1 VFDPAARVLGR
12 VPGEA
17 MDEVVIVGAGIGGL
31 TLGLALHQA
40 KIPCRIF
47 ESAAEIRPIGVGINL
62 LPHAVKEFAALGLES
77 AMERAAIKTTDA
89 TFFNRF
95 GQLIYQEPLGRAAG
109 YDHPQFSIHRGDLQ
123 MILLD
128 AFRARAGAGR
138 IVTNRHCIG
147 VEQDDAGVFV
157 TFSDGTGGTYQTVR
171 GCAVIACDGINSAIR
186 KQFFPDEGEP
196 RYSGVNMWRGV
207 TRWRPMLSGASM
219 VRAGWLSHG
228 KMVIYPIRRAGADGM
243 QLVNWV
249 AEIETQNYRK
259 RDWNRSGS
267 LEDFIGA
274 FADWHFDWLDVP
286 AFIRAADSVLE
297 FPMVDQDP
305 LPRWSFGRV
314 TLLGDAA
321 HPMVPRGSNGA
332 GQAILD
338 ARALTTALL
347 EHGNPVA
354 ALAAYEKQRLE
365 ATTRIV
371 LTNRTNPPD
380 AILREVYER
389 TNDQPFGAIE
399 DVISREELLAMS
411 DSYKQIAGFSREA
424 LRA

>member
-1 VFDPAARVLGR
+1 
-12 VPGEA
+12 
-17 MDEVVIVGAGIGGL
+17 MDDVVIVGAGIGGL
-31 TLGLALHQA
+31 TLGLALHA
-40 KIPCRIF
+40 AGIPCRIF
-47 ESAAEIRPIGVGINL
+47 ESAADIRPVGVGINL
-62 LPHAVKEFAALGLES
+62 LPHATKELAVLGLEP
-77 AMERAAIKTTDA
+77 ALARAAIETTDA

-109 YDHPQFSIHRGDLQ
+109 YEHPQFSIHRGDLQ

-128 AFRARAGAGR
+128 AFVARAGR
-138 IVTNRHCIG
+138 DRLVTGHHCAA
-147 VEQDDAGVFV
+147 VEQDEKGVAV
-157 TFSDGTGGTYQTVR
+157 VFSEGPGGGKLGSVR
-171 GCAVIACDGINSAIR
+171 GRVVVACDGINSVIR
-186 KQFFPDEGEP
+186 KQFFPNEGQP

-207 TRWRPMLSGASM
+207 TRWKPILSGASM

-228 KMVIYPIRRAGADGM
+228 KMVIYPIRSAGSDGL
-243 QLVNWV
+243 QLINWV
-249 AEIETQNYRK
+249 AEIETPTYRK
-259 RDWNRSGS
+259 RDWNRTGAIG
-267 LEDFIGA
+267 DFIGA

-338 ARALTTALL
+338 ARALTLALL
-347 EHGNPVA
+347 ENDDAVA

-380 AILREVYER
+380 AILREVFQR
-389 TNDQPFGAIE
+389 THDRPFAAID
-399 DVISREELLAMS
+399 DVISREELMALS
-411 DSYKQIAGFSREA
+411 EGYKRIAGYSKDA
-424 LRA
+424 LRTR

>member
-1 VFDPAARVLGR
+1 
-12 VPGEA
+12 
-17 MDEVVIVGAGIGGL
+17 MDEVIIIGAGIGGL
-31 TLGLALHQA
+31 TLGLALH
-40 KIPCRIF
+40 KSGIPCRIY
-47 ESAAEIRPIGVGINL
+47 ESVPEVRAIGVGINL
-62 LPHAVKEFAALGLES
+62 LPHATRELAALGLED
-77 AMERAAIKTTDA
+77 ALAKVAIATKDA

-123 MILLD
+123 MVLLD
-128 AFRARAGAGR
+128 AFRDRVGADR
-138 IVTNRHCIG
+138 VVVNRHCLG
-147 VEQDDAGVFV
+147 VEQDSTGVTV
-157 TFSDGTGGTYQTVR
+157 TFADGPGGKERFAVR
-171 GCAVIACDGINSAIR
+171 GRVAIACDGINSAVR

-207 TRWRPMLSGASM
+207 TRWKPMLSGASM

-228 KMVIYPIRRAGADGM
+228 KMVIYPIREAGADGL

-249 AEIETQNYRK
+249 AEIETPNYRK
-259 RDWNRSGS
+259 RDWNRAGS
-267 LEDFIGA
+267 LDDFIGP
-274 FADWHFDWLDVP
+274 FSDWHFDWLDVP
-286 AFIRAADSVLE
+286 AFIRAADHVLE

-305 LPRWSFGRV
+305 LPRWSFGRI

-338 ARALTTALL
+338 AKALTSALSQIAD
-347 EHGNPVA
+347 PVA
-354 ALAAYEKQRLE
+354 ALAAYEQQRLE

-380 AILREVYER
+380 AILREVFQR
-389 TNDQPFGAIE
+389 THDKPFKTID
-399 DVISREELLAMS
+399 DVISREELVALS
-411 DSYKQIAGFSREA
+411 DGYKRIAGYSNDS
-424 LRA
+424 LRQ

>member
-1 VFDPAARVLGR
+1 
-12 VPGEA
+12 
-17 MDEVVIVGAGIGGL
+17 MDDIIIVGGGIGGL
-31 TLGLALHQA
+31 TLALALHEA

-47 ESAAEIRPIGVGINL
+47 ESAPAIKAVGVGINL
-62 LPHAVKEFAALGLES
+62 LPHATKELAALGLE
-77 AMERAAIKTTDA
+77 AALARVAIETKDA

-109 YDHPQFSIHRGDLQ
+109 YDQPQFSIHRGDLQ
-123 MILLD
+123 MVLLD
-128 AFRARAGAGR
+128 AFRGRAGHDR
-138 IVTNRHCIG
+138 IVTNHHCLG
-147 VEQDDAGVFV
+147 VEQDQAGVSV
-157 TFSDGTGGTYQTVR
+157 TFSDGPTGSARSTVR
-171 GCAVIACDGINSAIR
+171 GRAAIACDGINSAIR
-186 KQFFPDEGEP
+186 KQLFPDEGEP

-207 TRWRPMLSGASM
+207 TRWKPMLSGASM

-228 KMVIYPIRRAGADGM
+228 KMVIYPIRAAGHDGL
-243 QLVNWV
+243 QLINWV
-249 AEIETQNYRK
+249 AEIETPNYRK
-259 RDWNRSGS
+259 RDWNREGA
-267 LEDFIGA
+267 LADFIGP
-274 FADWHFDWLDVP
+274 FSDWHFDWLDVP

-305 LPRWSFGRV
+305 LPRWSFGRI

-347 EHGNPVA
+347 QNADPLE
-354 ALAAYEKQRLE
+354 ALSSYEKQRLE

-380 AILREVYER
+380 AILREVFQR
-389 TNDQPFGAIE
+389 THDRPFKTID
-399 DVISREELLAMS
+399 DVISRDELVALS
-411 DSYKQIAGFSREA
+411 EGYKRIAGYSKDA
-424 LRA
+424 LRS

>member
-1 VFDPAARVLGR
+1 
-12 VPGEA
+12 
-17 MDEVVIVGAGIGGL
+17 MDEVIIIGAGIGGL
-31 TLGLALHQA
+31 TLGLNLHKA
-40 KIPCRIF
+40 GIPCRIY
-47 ESAAEIRPIGVGINL
+47 ESVPEVRAIGVGINL
-62 LPHAVKEFAALGLES
+62 LPHATKELAALGLE
-77 AMERAAIKTTDA
+77 AALAKVAVATKDA

-123 MILLD
+123 MVLLD
-128 AFRARAGAGR
+128 AFRDRAGADR
-138 IVTNRHCIG
+138 LVVNRHCLG
-147 VEQDDAGVFV
+147 VAQDEAGVTV
-157 TFSDGTGGTYQTVR
+157 TFSDGPGGKERFALR
-171 GCAVIACDGINSAIR
+171 GGVAIACDGINSAVR

-207 TRWRPMLSGASM
+207 TRWKPMLSGASM

-228 KMVIYPIRRAGADGM
+228 KMVIYPIREVGADGL
-243 QLVNWV
+243 QLINWV
-249 AEIETQNYRK
+249 AEIETPNYRK
-259 RDWNRSGS
+259 RDWNRAGS
-267 LEDFIGA
+267 LQDFIA
-274 FADWHFDWLDVP
+274 PFSDWHFDWLDVP

-305 LPRWSFGRV
+305 LLRWSFGRI
-314 TLLGDAA
+314 TMLGDAA

-338 ARALTTALL
+338 AKALTSALS
-347 EHGNPVA
+347 GIADPAA

-380 AILREVYER
+380 AILREVFQR
-389 TNDQPFGAIE
+389 THDKPFKTID
-399 DVISREELLAMS
+399 DVISREELVALS
-411 DSYKQIAGFSREA
+411 DGYKRIAGYSKDA
-424 LRA
+424 LRQ

>member
-1 VFDPAARVLGR
+1 
-12 VPGEA
+12 

-31 TLGLALHQA
+31 TLGLMLHEA
-40 KIPCRIF
+40 GIPCRIF
-47 ESAAEIRPIGVGINL
+47 ESAAEIRAVGVGINL
-62 LPHAVKEFAALGLES
+62 LPHATRELVGLGLE
-77 AMERAAIKTTDA
+77 AALAEVAITTMDA

-109 YDHPQFSIHRGDLQ
+109 YEHPQFSIHRGDLQ
-123 MILLD
+123 MVLLD
-128 AFRARAGAGR
+128 AFRARAGADR
-138 IVTNRHCIG
+138 LTTNRHCVG
-147 VEQDDAGVFV
+147 VEQDAAGVTV
-157 TFSDGTGGTYQTVR
+157 TFADGPGGTDRFTAR
-171 GCAVIACDGINSAIR
+171 GRAAIGCDGINSAIR
-186 KQFFPDEGEP
+186 RQFFPDEGEP
-196 RYSGVNMWRGV
+196 RYCGVNMWRGV
-207 TRWRPMLSGASM
+207 TRWKPILSGASM

-228 KMVIYPIRRAGADGM
+228 KMVIYPIRRAGADGL
-243 QLVNWV
+243 QLINWV
-249 AEIETQNYRK
+249 AEIETPVYRK
-259 RDWNRSGS
+259 RDWNRAGS
-267 LEDFIGA
+267 LDDFIGP

-338 ARALTTALL
+338 ARALTTALR
-347 EHGNPVA
+347 ENEDPVA

-380 AILREVYER
+380 AILREVFQR
-389 TNDQPFGAIE
+389 TEDKPFRAIE
-399 DVISREELLAMS
+399 DVISREELVALS
-411 DSYKQIAGFSREA
+411 EGYKRIAGYSKEA
-424 LRA
+424 LRS

>member
-1 VFDPAARVLGR
+1 
-12 VPGEA
+12 
-17 MDEVVIVGAGIGGL
+17 MDDIIIVGGGIGGL
-31 TLGLALHQA
+31 TLGLALHA
-40 KIPCRIF
+40 AGIPCRIF
-47 ESAAEIRPIGVGINL
+47 ESAPEIRAVGVGINL
-62 LPHAVKEFAALGLES
+62 LPHATRELAALGLES
-77 AMERAAIKTTDA
+77 DLARVAIATRDA

-123 MILLD
+123 LVLLE
-128 AFRARAGAGR
+128 AFSSRAGAER
-138 IVTNRHCIG
+138 IHTNHHCIG
-147 VEQDDAGVFV
+147 FEQDDTGVSVHFSAGP
-157 TFSDGTGGTYQTVR
+157 GGPPRNTIR
-171 GCAVIACDGINSAIR
+171 GRAAIACDGINSVVR

-207 TRWRPMLSGASM
+207 TRWKPILSGASLI
-219 VRAGWLSHG
+219 RAGWLSHG
-228 KMVIYPIRRAGADGM
+228 KMVIYPIREAGSDEL

-249 AEIETQNYRK
+249 AEIETPVYRK
-259 RDWNRSGS
+259 RDWNREGRTD
-267 LEDFIGA
+267 DFIGA
-274 FADWHFDWLDVP
+274 FADWHFSWLDVP
-286 AFIRAADSVLE
+286 AFIRAADHVLE

-338 ARALTTALL
+338 TRSMTQVLL
-347 EHGNPVA
+347 ANPDPVA
-354 ALAAYEKQRLE
+354 AFAAYEKQRLE
-365 ATTRIV
+365 ATTRVV

-380 AILREVYER
+380 AILREVFVR
-389 TNDQPFGAIE
+389 TNDRPFASID
-399 DVISREELLAMS
+399 DVISRAELVALS
-411 DSYKQIAGFSREA
+411 DSYKQIAGYSKEA

>member
-1 VFDPAARVLGR
+1 
-12 VPGEA
+12 
-17 MDEVVIVGAGIGGL
+17 MDDVIIVGAGIGGL
-31 TLGLALHQA
+31 TLGLALH
-40 KIPCRIF
+40 KRGIPCRIF

-62 LPHAVKEFAALGLES
+62 LPHATKELAALGLEQS
-77 AMERAAIKTTDA
+77 LASVAIETGDA

-109 YDHPQFSIHRGDLQ
+109 YEHPQFSIHRGDLQ
-123 MILLD
+123 MVLLE
-128 AFRARAGAGR
+128 AFRARAGSDR
-138 IVTNRHCIG
+138 LNTQHHCAG
-147 VEQDDAGVFV
+147 VEQNETGVSV
-157 TFSDGTGGTYQTVR
+157 HFSEGPGGANRRTVR
-171 GCAVIACDGINSAIR
+171 GRVAIACDGINSAIR
-186 KQFFPDEGEP
+186 RQFFPDEGEP

-207 TRWRPMLSGASM
+207 TRWKPILSGASM

-228 KMVIYPIRRAGADGM
+228 KMVIYPIRSAGADGL

-249 AEIETQNYRK
+249 AEIETPNYLK
-259 RDWNRSGS
+259 RDWNRRGS
-267 LEDFIGA
+267 IEDFIGA

-338 ARALTTALL
+338 ARALSTVLS
-347 EHGNPVA
+347 ENDDPVA

-380 AILREVYER
+380 AILREVFQR
-389 TNDQPFGAIE
+389 THDRPFASID
-399 DVISREELLAMS
+399 DVISRGELVALS
-411 DSYKQIAGFSREA
+411 EGYKRIAGYSKEA
-424 LRA
+424 LRS

>member
-1 VFDPAARVLGR
+1 MKH
-12 VPGEA
+12 
-17 MDEVVIVGAGIGGL
+17 MDEVIIVGAGIGGL
-31 TLGLALHQA
+31 ALGLALHA
-40 KIPCRIF
+40 AGIPCRIF
-47 ESAAEIRPIGVGINL
+47 ESAAEIKPIGVGINL
-62 LPHAVKEFAALGLES
+62 LPHATKELAALGLEQ
-77 AMERAAIKTTDA
+77 ALARVAVATRDA

-128 AFRARAGAGR
+128 AFRVRAGNDR
-138 IVTNRHCIG
+138 LLTSHHCVG
-147 VEQDDAGVFV
+147 VVQDHAGVNV
-157 TFSDGTGGTYQTVR
+157 SFSDGPAGANRTTVR
-171 GCAVIACDGINSAIR
+171 GSVAIACDGIHSAIR
-186 KQFFPDEGEP
+186 KQFYPDEGEP

-207 TRWRPMLSGASM
+207 TRRKPMLSGASM

-228 KMVIYPIRRAGADGM
+228 KMVIYPIRHAGADGL
-243 QLVNWV
+243 QLINWV
-249 AEIETQNYRK
+249 AEIETPVHRK
-259 RDWNRSGS
+259 RDWTRPGS
-267 LEDFIGA
+267 IDDFIGA

-305 LPRWSFGRV
+305 LPRWSFGLI

-347 EHGNPVA
+347 EHESPVA

-380 AILREVYER
+380 AILREVFQR
-389 TNDQPFGAIE
+389 TGDRPFAAID
-399 DVISREELLAMS
+399 DVISRDELVALS
-411 DSYKQIAGFSREA
+411 EGYKRIAGYSKDA
-424 LRA
+424 LRN

>member
-1 VFDPAARVLGR
+1 
-12 VPGEA
+12 
-17 MDEVVIVGAGIGGL
+17 MDDIVIVGAGIGGL
-31 TLGLALHQA
+31 TLGLALQA
-40 KIPCRIF
+40 VGIPCRIF
-47 ESAAEIRPIGVGINL
+47 ESAAEIRAVGVGINL
-62 LPHAVKEFAALGLES
+62 LPHATRELAALGLEP
-77 AMERAAIKTTDA
+77 ALTKVAIETTDA

-109 YDHPQFSIHRGDLQ
+109 YAHPQFSIHRGDLQ
-123 MILLD
+123 MVLHD
-128 AFRARAGAGR
+128 AFLARAGADR
-138 IVTNRHCIG
+138 LVTNHHCIA
-147 VEQDDAGVFV
+147 VEQDETGVRV
-157 TFSDGTGGTYQTVR
+157 HFSDGPGGAARSTVR
-171 GCAVIACDGINSAIR
+171 GSVAIACDGINSAIR
-186 KQFFPDEGEP
+186 KQLFPSEGEP

-207 TRWRPMLSGASM
+207 TRWKPILSGASM

-228 KMVIYPIRRAGADGM
+228 KMVIYPIRRAGDDGL
-243 QLVNWV
+243 QLINWV
-249 AEIETQNYRK
+249 AEIETPIYRK
-259 RDWNRSGS
+259 RDWNRAGS
-267 LEDFIGA
+267 IDDFIGP

-338 ARALTTALL
+338 ARALTSALR
-347 EHGNPVA
+347 ENADPVA
-354 ALAAYEKQRLE
+354 ALASYEKQRLE

-380 AILREVYER
+380 AILREVFQR
-389 TNDQPFGAIE
+389 THDRPFSRID
-399 DVISREELLAMS
+399 DVISRDELVALS
-411 DSYKQIAGFSREA
+411 ESYKQIAGYSKDA
-424 LRA
+424 LRG

>member
-1 VFDPAARVLGR
+1 
-12 VPGEA
+12 
-17 MDEVVIVGAGIGGL
+17 MDDDVIIVGAGIGGL
-31 TLGLALHQA
+31 TLGLALHAA

-62 LPHAVKEFAALGLES
+62 LPHASKELAALGLE
-77 AMERAAIKTTDA
+77 ADLADVAIATQDA

-109 YDHPQFSIHRGDLQ
+109 YEHPQFSIHRGDLQ
-123 MILLD
+123 LVLRD
-128 AFRARAGAGR
+128 AFVARAGADR
-138 IVTNRHCIG
+138 LATSHHCIG
-147 VEQDDAGVFV
+147 VEQDGRGVGV
-157 TFSDGTGGTYQTVR
+157 SFSDGPGGSTHSTVR
-171 GCAVIACDGINSAIR
+171 GRVAIACDGINSAVR
-186 KQFFPDEGEP
+186 KQFFPGEGEP

-207 TRWRPMLSGASM
+207 TRWKPILSGASM

-228 KMVIYPIRRAGADGM
+228 KMVIYPIRPAGADGL
-243 QLVNWV
+243 QLINWV
-249 AEIETQNYRK
+249 AEIETPVYRK
-259 RDWNRSGS
+259 RDWTRPGS

-286 AFIRAADSVLE
+286 GLIRSADSVLE

-314 TLLGDAA
+314 TLAGDAA

-338 ARALTTALL
+338 ARALASALF
-347 EHGNPVA
+347 ENDDPVA

-380 AILREVYER
+380 AILREVFQR
-389 TNDQPFGAIE
+389 TNDRPFGRID
-399 DVISREELLAMS
+399 DVISRDELVALS
-411 DSYKQIAGFSREA
+411 EGYKRIAGYSQET
-424 LRA
+424 LRR